1 MREMLLFF
9 VSTSFVCSFSF
20 SFLLF
25 VGDDGELEAQNS

>member
-9 VSTSFVCSFSF
+9 VSSFVCSLLFS
-20 SFLLF
+20 F